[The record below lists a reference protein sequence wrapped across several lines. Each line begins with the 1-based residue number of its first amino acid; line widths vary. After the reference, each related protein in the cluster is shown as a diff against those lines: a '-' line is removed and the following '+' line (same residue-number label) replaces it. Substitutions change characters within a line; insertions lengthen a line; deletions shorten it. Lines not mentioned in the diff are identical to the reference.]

1 MKLQEIVDQ
10 LETVP
15 ALAGKVS
22 VGIPAMMENVASSP
36 FAWITSVIEQA
47 GNSPVTGP
55 VRQLVDLRVEI
66 TVGARNLN
74 DMLEVRD
81 AAAAALINF
90 QPDLTYT
97 PMTFRAGRMEF
108 GDPGWFLWRD
118 EFLTSYYLT

>member
-36 FAWITSVIEQA
+36 FAWITSVVEQA

-55 VRQLVDLRVEI
+55 VRQLVDLRVEV

-81 AAAAALINF
+81 AATAALINF
-90 QPDLTYT
+90 QPDLSYT
-97 PMTFRAGRMEF
+97 PMTFRMGRMEF

-118 EFLTSYYLT
+118 EYLTSYYLT